1 MPRSKRGFGARSD
14 KETTLMQRLK
24 VTWFGLAALVVTLS
38 ACGLVA
44 GTPEA
49 PGPPMGLPSEV
60 EMRVKEALSARTGVA
75 VEEIEAV
82 EAEQREWP
90 DACLGLAEE
99 GEVCAEVITPG
110 WEITLRAAGEAYV
123 FRTDETADVIRM
135 EE

>member
-1 MPRSKRGFGARSD
+1 M
-14 KETTLMQRLK
+14 MQRRGVMVLGM
-24 VTWFGLAALVVTLS
+24 VMLAVTLS
-38 ACGLVA
+38 ACGLWG

-49 PGPPMGLPSEV
+49 PGAPMELPSEV
-60 EMRVKEALSARTGVA
+60 ETSVKEALSARTGIA
-75 VEEIEAV
+75 VEEIEV
-82 EAEQREWP
+82 VGAEHREWS

-110 WEITLRAAGEAYV
+110 WQVTLRAEGEEYV

>member
-1 MPRSKRGFGARSD
+1 MNPMKMRLLSI
-14 KETTLMQRLK
+14 TLITL
-24 VTWFGLAALVVTLS
+24 TLS

-49 PGPPMGLPSEV
+49 PDTPMDLPSDV
-60 EMRVKEALSARTGVA
+60 ETRAKEALSARTGVA
-75 VEEIEAV
+75 VEEIEVV

-99 GEVCAEVITPG
+99 GEACAEVITPG
-110 WEITLRAAGEAYV
+110 WEITLRAGGEEYV
-123 FRTDETADVIRM
+123 FRTDEMADVIRM